1 MGNHSTSGLVT
12 ESVWDPAAR
21 HSKADKQ
28 AKLMER
34 KACFISDASSWG
46 LGGYMQKHHSTFLT
60 VIFKLV
66 ISVPTSIILVV
77 LGTVNLQFQGPF
89 LPISLRLILR
99 LVAAVV
105 LVTVWS
111 SCS

>member
-46 LGGYMQKHHSTFLT
+46 LGGNMQKHHSTFLT